1 MQNTL
6 VKINNVE
13 IIQLSN
19 DLVPIKPICEA
30 LGIDESSQRKKI
42 KEDEFFN
49 SVAVLSTATGSDK
62 KEYKMTCL
70 PLKYIFGW
78 LSTINPKNV
87 KEEAKETVKEFRM
100 KCYDALFDSLFLQ
113 NVFLKEKESDI
124 EKKLDELEDIRENF
138 KNAKTRLDAAN
149 KDLKEMRCF
158 TFEQWKERKFQTS
171 LNDLQEFHQE

>member
-30 LGIDESSQRKKI
+30 LGIDEDSQNRKLKS
-42 KEDEFFN
+42 DEFFN
-49 SVAVLSTATGSDK
+49 SFLTLAVATGSDNK
-62 KEYKMTCL
+62 KYKMTCL

-78 LSTINPKNV
+78 LTTINPKNV

-100 KCYDALFDSLFLQ
+100 KCYDALFESLFLQ

-124 EKKLDELEDIRENF
+124 EKKLNELHYIRVNV
-138 KNAKTRLDAAN
+138 KNPKTRLDAAN
-149 KDLKEMRCF
+149 KDLKEIRSF
-158 TFEQWKERKFQTS
+158 TFEQWKERKTTNFIK
-171 LNDLQEFHQE
+171 